1 MIKMAVVL
9 TSIRTMMK
17 GKRLGVNLLRR
28 ESLPTGQKIIGT
40 VGGMNLILLG
50 FIMSLF
56 LILIMKDTK

>member
-1 MIKMAVVL
+1 MAVVL

-40 VGGMNLILLG
+40 VGGINLIPLG
-50 FIMSLF
+50 YMMSLF
-56 LILIMKDTK
+56 IVIFMEDTK